1 MKNSSIEAIGYT
13 AGLLSVGSF
22 VPQVYTSFTTTENKV
37 EVNVWFVLIF
47 IIGLIFWTIYGALL
61 VYNDLEEDPGT
72 KDPTGI
78 AVLVFNAVALALNLA
93 IFSQILRKKIY
104 GTGIYEPVLRNST
117 SSRHRRPS
125 SP

>member
-47 IIGLIFWTIYGALL
+47 ILGLIFWTIYGALL
-61 VYNDLEEDPGT
+61 VYNDLEEDPDT

-104 GTGIYEPVLRNST
+104 GTGIYESVL
-117 SSRHRRPS
+117 
-125 SP
+125 